1 MPARTPWVHDER
13 IRREGM
19 AMVCSETMF
28 YCMEIMN
35 GFAAHYHATANEH
48 VVVARRYFGTQDMP
62 VRHEIAIIPPQTQ

>member
-1 MPARTPWVHDER
+1 
-13 IRREGM
+13 M